1 MFRFLHQYWTSLILL
16 KLSWTPEFL
25 GAYLKVLISASLN
38 EDWSLTSLTSELVS
52 PSEAVS
58 GSPSFPRMK
67 PIPDLKNWR
76 NIWQFGHLSPFSRNI
91 GNTTD
96 LIIRIECNMNSNNK
110 KGWQKVKGYKSKVI
124 LGFGKQSGVCYLCLL
139 EEDDLF
145 DLRLAFLLPPPQWT
159 FLSLALCFFSHRD
172 LEGMIPVSNSLPAW
186 SKRFA
191 CHHSSSEAFV
201 T

>member
-1 MFRFLHQYWTSLILL
+1 MLSKRLQKQGHSGLWKATSFKRHEWPQTKMHTICNTILGHILFRVLGQETTFSCVKILHQSIRNFHFKVFRANMMSEFVCIL
-16 KLSWTPEFL
+16 
-25 GAYLKVLISASLN
+25 VC
-38 EDWSLTSLTSELVS
+38 
-52 PSEAVS
+52 
-58 GSPSFPRMK
+58 
-67 PIPDLKNWR
+67 
-76 NIWQFGHLSPFSRNI
+76 GHLCHWK
-91 GNTTD
+91 D
-96 LIIRIECNMNSNNK
+96 
-110 KGWQKVKGYKSKVI
+110 V
-124 LGFGKQSGVCYLCLL
+124 KQSGVCYLCLL